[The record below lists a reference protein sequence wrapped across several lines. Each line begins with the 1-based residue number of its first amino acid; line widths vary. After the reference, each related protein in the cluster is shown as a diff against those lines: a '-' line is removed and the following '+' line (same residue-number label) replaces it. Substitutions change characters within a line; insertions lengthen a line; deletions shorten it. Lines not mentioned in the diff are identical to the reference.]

1 MTNLGLQE
9 VSNPSTLFLG
19 ERSTASPG
27 SSVFAGVEG
36 SRPILI
42 EIQALVAPSPFG
54 TPRRSVLGW
63 DQTRLSMILAVLEA
77 RCGVRFGQHDVFL
90 NIAGGIKISEP
101 GADLAVA
108 AALISS
114 MTGIALPTDY
124 VYFGEVSLSGA
135 IRPVSQSTL
144 RLKEAKKLGFTNC
157 CCPVINEKDET
168 VDEINLLG
176 LEQLGELVSR
186 IASKAHTNIN
196 VIETND
202 V

>member
-1 MTNLGLQE
+1 MVDAVLYFEGDGAQGYRILRSVKNRFGPTDEIGVFEMTNLGLQE

-114 MTGIALPTDY
+114 MTGIALPTDMCILERS
-124 VYFGEVSLSGA
+124 VY
-135 IRPVSQSTL
+135 
-144 RLKEAKKLGFTNC
+144 
-157 CCPVINEKDET
+157 
-168 VDEINLLG
+168 
-176 LEQLGELVSR
+176 LVQ
-186 IASKAHTNIN
+186 
-196 VIETND
+196 
-202 V
+202 